1 MWLRLVWVLGALCY
15 SQWAGAASILV
26 LGDSISA
33 AYGIDKR
40 AGWVQLLATRV
51 AQHCPG
57 LVVENA
63 SVSGET
69 TAGGLFRLPQ
79 LLERHHPEIVI
90 IELGGNDGLRGLSPV
105 HMQDNFQRM
114 VDMVREAGGIPVL
127 LGMLMP
133 PNYGAAYQ
141 RAFAQVFETVAEE
154 RDVAFVQF
162 FLTGVGDRPALLQAD
177 GVHPTAAAQSRLLD
191 NAWPAL
197 EGLLD
202 GLCATRSASSK

>member
-1 MWLRLVWVLGALCY
+1 MLGALCF
-15 SQWAGAASILV
+15 SQWVGAASILV

-40 AGWVQLLATRV
+40 NGWVQLLATRV
-51 AQHCPG
+51 AQQCAG
-57 LVVENA
+57 VAVENA

-69 TAGGLFRLPQ
+69 TAGGRFRLPQ
-79 LLERHHPEIVI
+79 LLERHHPEIVV

-105 HMQDNFQRM
+105 HMQDNFQHM
-114 VDMVREAGGIPVL
+114 VDMVRDAGATPVL

-141 RAFAQVFETVAEE
+141 RAFAQVFESVARE
-154 RDVAFVQF
+154 RDVAFVKF
-162 FLTGVGDRPALLQAD
+162 FLAGIGDRPQLLQAD
-177 GVHPTAAAQSRLLD
+177 GVHPTAAAQARLLD

-197 EGLLD
+197 EGPLN
-202 GLCATRSASSK
+202 GLCASRSASGK

>member
-1 MWLRLVWVLGALCY
+1 MWVLGALCY
-15 SQWAGAASILV
+15 SQGVSAATVLV

-33 AYGIDKR
+33 AYGIDKGD
-40 AGWVQLLATRV
+40 GWVQLLATRV
-51 AQHCPG
+51 ARHCPG
-57 LVVENA
+57 VAVENA

-79 LLERHHPEIVI
+79 LLERHHPDVVI

-105 HMQDNFQRM
+105 HMQTNFQRM
-114 VDMVREAGGIPVL
+114 VDLVREAGGIPVL

-162 FLTGVGDRPALLQAD
+162 FLTGVGDRPELMQAD
-177 GVHPTAAAQSRLLD
+177 GVHPAAAAQARLLD

-197 EGLLD
+197 EGLLE
-202 GLCATRSASSK
+202 GLCATRSASNK